1 MNNKTN
7 LMKKLILIAL
17 MLIPL
22 SLSAKKLTFADIV
35 DKYGN
40 TEGYTIVDIG
50 PKCWRSWVL
59 HT

>member
-1 MNNKTN
+1 
-7 LMKKLILIAL
+7 MKKLILIAL